1 MPAKPKL
8 TPAVRARI
16 CNYVRAGS
24 YFETA
29 AAAAGVSG
37 RALRYWLRAA
47 AEAREN
53 DEKNRYTDFAE
64 ALELAQ
70 AQAEVREVGII
81 TRAGAKD
88 WKAAAWLLERRHSR
102 RWAESPR
109 HESDESRP
117 EEIRLVRYVAKK
129 TGEDE

>member
-8 TPAVRARI
+8 TPAVRDRI
-16 CNYVRAGS
+16 CHYVQIGC

-47 AEAREN
+47 AEAREHN
-53 DEKNRYTDFAE
+53 EKNRYTDFAE

-70 AQAEVREVGII
+70 AKAEVREVGFI

-88 WKAAAWLLERRHSR
+88 WKAAAWMLEHRHSR
-102 RWAESPR
+102 RWANSPR

-117 EEIRLVRYVAKK
+117 EEIRLVRYIAKK
-129 TGEDE
+129 TGDDE